1 VSLLRRLTRTPERR
15 LLLIALG
22 VRIVPAALIF
32 GTDDVAGW
40 AAWGGLLASGA
51 NPTASKYLLAWPPL
65 WLPFTWFAS
74 VMSEA
79 THIPFYLLIKL
90 VPVAADLV
98 LTLFLYSVAEEY
110 GCSPWKTALAYA
122 LNPIS
127 IYCTAIHGQ
136 FDAIPTL
143 CATVAVVM
151 MGRRGES
158 RLVGAGSWLGI
169 AASFKTWPLFVLPAL
184 LAPVRSMRRQAQ
196 MAIVAIGIFITA
208 LLLSWL
214 FFGVGSVIGVLTYR
228 SALGWWGLTSIA
240 YMRGATPSVNLFS
253 AIFFAAM
260 AAAGLLLIAKRTEA
274 ARGALLL
281 LLTFYV
287 TAPGFGLQYLIW
299 IVPLALLADQRRA
312 MTYSIVAG
320 FLIAFEVL
328 ARPYAGHLG
337 DMVRS
342 LPHAGYAHAYG
353 GATDHLYTAIDR
365 LVLWSFF
372 CWWWLV
378 TLIRIARR
386 HRSSELDPVAHSGGS
401 A

>member
-1 VSLLRRLTRTPERR
+1 MTRTPERR
-15 LLLIALG
+15 LLLIAFG
-22 VRIVPAALIF
+22 VRVVPAALVF

-65 WLPFTWFAS
+65 WLPFTWLAS
-74 VMSEA
+74 VLSET

-90 VPVAADLV
+90 APIAADLV
-98 LTLFLYSVAEEY
+98 LTMFLYSVAEEY
-110 GCSPWKTALAYA
+110 GCPPWKTALAYA

-151 MGRRGES
+151 MGRRGDS
-158 RLVGAGSWLGI
+158 RLIGAGSWLGI
-169 AASFKTWPLFVLPAL
+169 AAAFKTWPLFILPAL
-184 LAPVRSMRRQAQ
+184 LAPLRSMRRQVRVA
-196 MAIVAIGIFITA
+196 AIAIGIFIAA

-214 FFGVGSVIGVLTYR
+214 FFGVGSVMGVLTYR

-240 YMRGATPSVNLFS
+240 YLRAATPSVNLFS

-260 AAAGLLLIAKRTEA
+260 AAAALLLIAKRTEA

-287 TAPGFGLQYLIW
+287 TAPGFGPQYLVW
-299 IVPLALLADQRRA
+299 IVPLALLTDQRCGVA
-312 MTYSIVAG
+312 YSILAG
-320 FLIAFEVL
+320 LMITFEVL
-328 ARPYAGHLG
+328 ARPYTGHVG
-337 DMVRS
+337 DMVRI
-342 LPHAGYAHAYG
+342 LPHAGYARAYG
-353 GATDHLYTAIDR
+353 GDTDRLYTDIDR
-365 LVLWSFF
+365 LVLWAFF
-372 CWWWLV
+372 CWWWLLTV
-378 TLIRIARR
+378 VRTARR
-386 HRSSELDPVAHSGGS
+386 
-401 A
+401 

>member
-1 VSLLRRLTRTPERR
+1 VSLFGRLTRTPERR
-15 LLLIALG
+15 LLLIAFG

-40 AAWGGLLASGA
+40 ANWGGLLASGS

-74 VMSEA
+74 VMSE
-79 THIPFYLLIKL
+79 TTQIPFHLLIKL
-90 VPVAADLV
+90 FPIVADLV
-98 LTLFLYSVAEEY
+98 LTFFLYSVAEEY
-110 GCSPWKTALAYA
+110 GCKPWKTALAYA

-143 CATVAVVM
+143 CMTVAVVM
-151 MGRRGES
+151 MGRRSES
-158 RLVGAGSWLGI
+158 RPIGAGAWLGI
-169 AASFKTWPLFVLPAL
+169 AASFKTWPLFILPAL
-184 LAPVRSMRRQAQ
+184 LAPLRSMRRRAQ
-196 MAIVAIGIFITA
+196 NAAVAIGIFITA

-214 FFGVGSVIGVLTYR
+214 FFGFSAVTGVLRYR
-228 SALGWWGLTSIA
+228 GALSWWGLSSMA
-240 YMRGATPSVNLFS
+240 YLRGAMLSPNIFS

-260 AAAGLLLIAKRTEA
+260 GAAALLLIATRTEA

-299 IVPLALLADQRRA
+299 IVPVALLADQRRGLN
-312 MTYSIVAG
+312 YSILAG
-320 FLIAFEVL
+320 LLIAFEVL
-328 ARPYAGHLG
+328 ARPYTGYVG
-337 DMVRS
+337 DMVRI
-342 LPHAGYAHAYG
+342 LPHTGYARAYG

-365 LVLWSFF
+365 LVLWGFF
-372 CWWWLV
+372 CWWWLI
-378 TLIRIARR
+378 TLSRTRAA
-386 HRSSELDPVAHSGGS
+386 SSEIVRKS
-401 A
+401 ATLH

>member
-1 VSLLRRLTRTPERR
+1 VSLFGRLTRTPERR
-15 LLLIALG
+15 LLLIAFG

-40 AAWGGLLASGA
+40 AAWGGLLASGS
-51 NPTASKYLLAWPPL
+51 NPNASKYLLAWPPL

-74 VMSEA
+74 VMSDM

-90 VPVAADLV
+90 VPIAADLV

-143 CATVAVVM
+143 CATVAIVM
-151 MGRRGES
+151 MGRRES
-158 RLVGAGSWLGI
+158 RRPIGAGVWLGI
-169 AASFKTWPLFVLPAL
+169 AASFKTWPLFILPAL
-184 LAPVRSMRRQAQ
+184 VAPIRSTRRQAQ
-196 MAIVAIGIFITA
+196 MVAVVIGIFISA
-208 LLLSWL
+208 LLLPWP
-214 FFGVGSVIGVLTYR
+214 FFGFRSVDGVLRYR
-228 SALGWWGLTSIA
+228 GTVGWWGLSSIA
-240 YMRGATPSVNLFS
+240 YLGGVAAPANLLS
-253 AIFFAAM
+253 TIFFAAM
-260 AAAGLLLIAKRTEA
+260 AAAALLLIVKRTEA

-299 IVPLALLADQRRA
+299 IVPVALLADKRRA
-312 MTYSIVAG
+312 MTYSIGAG
-320 FLIAFEVL
+320 LLIAFEVL
-328 ARPYAGHLG
+328 ARPYTGYLG
-337 DMVRS
+337 DLVRN
-342 LPHAGYAHAYG
+342 LPHAGYARAYG
-353 GATDHLYTAIDR
+353 GAADHLYTAIDR

-372 CWWWLV
+372 CCWWLV

-386 HRSSELDPVAHSGGS
+386 HRSSELDPVAHSGG
-401 A
+401 AA

>member
-1 VSLLRRLTRTPERR
+1 LRSLTRTPERR
-15 LLLIALG
+15 LLLIAFG
-22 VRIVPAALIF
+22 VRIVPAALVF

-74 VMSEA
+74 VMSD
-79 THIPFYLLIKL
+79 TTQIPFYLLIKL
-90 VPVAADLV
+90 VPIAADLV

-122 LNPIS
+122 LNPVS

-151 MGRRGES
+151 MGRRES
-158 RLVGAGSWLGI
+158 RRPTGAGVWLGI
-169 AASFKTWPLFVLPAL
+169 AASFKTWPLFILPAL
-184 LAPVRSMRRQAQ
+184 LAPLGSMRRRAQ
-196 MAIVAIGIFITA
+196 MATVVIGIFITA

-228 SALGWWGLTSIA
+228 SALGWWGLSSISYVLRA
-240 YMRGATPSVNLFS
+240 AMPANLFS

-260 AAAGLLLIAKRTEA
+260 AAAALLLIAKRTEP

-312 MTYSIVAG
+312 ITYSIVAG

-328 ARPYAGHLG
+328 ARPYTGHLG

-342 LPHAGYAHAYG
+342 LPHAGYARAYG

-378 TLIRIARR
+378 TLIRTARR
-386 HRSSELDPVAHSGGS
+386 QRSSELDPVAHSGG
-401 A
+401 AA

>member
-1 VSLLRRLTRTPERR
+1 MSLFRRLTRTPERR
-15 LLLIALG
+15 LLLIAFC
-22 VRIVPAALIF
+22 VRIVPAALVF

-40 AAWGGLLASGA
+40 ASWGGLLASGS
-51 NPTASKYLLAWPPL
+51 NPNASKYLLAWPPL

-74 VMSEA
+74 VMSE
-79 THIPFYLLIKL
+79 TTQIPFYLLIKL
-90 VPVAADLV
+90 VPIAADLV

-122 LNPIS
+122 LNPVS

-151 MGRRGES
+151 MGRRES
-158 RLVGAGSWLGI
+158 RPIGAGVWLGI
-169 AASFKTWPLFVLPAL
+169 AASFKTWPLFILPAL
-184 LAPVRSMRRQAQ
+184 VAPLPQLRRQVRVA
-196 MAIVAIGIFITA
+196 AIAIGIFITA

-214 FFGVGSVIGVLTYR
+214 CFGVGSVRGVLTYR
-228 SALGWWGLTSIA
+228 SALGWWGLSSIA
-240 YMRGATPSVNLFS
+240 YLRGVTAPANLLS

-260 AAAGLLLIAKRTEA
+260 AAAALLLIAKRTEA

-299 IVPLALLADQRRA
+299 IVPLALLVDQRRA

-320 FLIAFEVL
+320 LMIAFEVL
-328 ARPYAGHLG
+328 ARPYTGHLG
-337 DMVRS
+337 DVVRI
-342 LPHAGYAHAYG
+342 LPHAGYARAYG
-353 GATDHLYTAIDR
+353 GDTDHLYTDIDR
-365 LVLWSFF
+365 LVLWAFF
-372 CWWWLV
+372 CWWWLLTV
-378 TLIRIARR
+378 VCTARR
-386 HRSSELDPVAHSGGS
+386 
-401 A
+401 